1 MKILDGYKVYITGL
15 ASVLYGVFLIYTGH
29 ADQGSLAILGGLTA
43 IFGRHTLQKIEQK
56 VG

>member
-1 MKILDGYKVYITGL
+1 MSILDGYKVYITGL

-43 IFGRHTLQKIEQK
+43 IFGRHTLHKIEQK